1 MTTIYRR
8 AEVVRGKKRG
18 KPGEPIKFVATTEGT
33 KADGLNLMMD
43 KLDLGR
49 FEANPVIGYGHNFFG
64 RSNLP
69 IGRAVDIEV
78 DAPALRLS
86 VAFDQA
92 DEFATTVEQ
101 KVRDRYLNAMSV
113 GFDVVNVDDETG
125 IPQSWELFESSI
137 VPIPLD
143 PEALSEVGRAA
154 VKDLESLLEKARAA
168 VAGELTV
175 TVDLSD
181 MSETRTVAPAE
192 ETAGTPRSDA
202 ASRRIRLLRD

>member
-8 AEVVRGKKRG
+8 AEVARGKKRG
-18 KPGEPIKFVATTEGT
+18 KPGEPITFVATTEGI
-33 KADGLNLMMD
+33 KGDGLNLMMD
-43 KLDLGR
+43 KLDLER

-113 GFDVVNVDDETG
+113 GFDVNGVDDETG
-125 IPQSWELFESSI
+125 IPRSWELFESSI

-154 VKDLESLLEKARAA
+154 VKDLESMLAKARAA
-168 VAGELTV
+168 LAV

-181 MSETRTVAPAE
+181 RTVVAAE
-192 ETAGTPRSDA
+192 TTDDSPRRDA
-202 ASRRIRLLRD
+202 ASRRIRLLGD

>member
-18 KPGEPIKFVATTEGT
+18 KPGEPIKFVATTEGV

-43 KLDLGR
+43 KLDLER

-113 GFDVVNVDDETG
+113 GFDVNGVDDDTG

-143 PEALSEVGRAA
+143 PDALSEVGRAA
-154 VKDLESLLEKARAA
+154 VKDLESLLEKAR
-168 VAGELTV
+168 VAFADGTPV
-175 TVDLSD
+175 AVDLSD
-181 MSETRTVAPAE
+181 MTQTRTVVAAE
-192 ETAGTPRSDA
+192 ATDDTPRRAA
-202 ASRRIRLLRD
+202 ASRRIRLAGD

>member
-8 AEVVRGKKRG
+8 AEVVRDKKRG
-18 KPGEPIKFVATTEGT
+18 KPGEPIKFVATTEGV
-33 KADGLNLMMD
+33 KSDGLNLMMD
-43 KLDLGR
+43 KLDLER

-69 IGRAVDIEV
+69 IGRAVDIEI

-113 GFDVVNVDDETG
+113 GFDVNGVDEETG

-154 VKDLESLLEKARAA
+154 VADLESLLEKARAA
-168 VAGELTV
+168 FPNGTNV
-175 TVDLSD
+175 TEDLDD
-181 MSETRTVAPAE
+181 MTDD
-192 ETAGTPRSDA
+192 TPRRAA
-202 ASRRIRLLRD
+202 ASRRIRLLGG

>member
-1 MTTIYRR
+1 MTTVYRR

-18 KPGEPIKFVATTEGT
+18 KPGEPIKFVATTEGV

-43 KLDLGR
+43 KLDLER

-69 IGRAVDIEV
+69 IGRAVDIEI

-86 VAFDQA
+86 VAFDQE
-92 DEFATTVEQ
+92 DEFATTVER

-113 GFDVVNVDDETG
+113 GFDVNGVDDETG

-154 VKDLESLLEKARAA
+154 VKDLEGLLEKARAA
-168 VAGELTV
+168 MTGELTV

-181 MSETRTVAPAE
+181 VSETRSVDPAE
-192 ETAGTPRSDA
+192 ATDVTPRSDA
-202 ASRRIRLLRD
+202 ASRRIRLAGD

>member
-18 KPGEPIKFVATTEGT
+18 KPGEPIRFVATTEGV

-43 KLDLGR
+43 KLDLHR

-113 GFDVVNVDDETG
+113 GFDVNGVDEETG

-143 PEALSEVGRAA
+143 PDALSEVGRAA
-154 VKDLESLLEKARAA
+154 VKDLESMLDNAR
-168 VAGELTV
+168 ELFPANATV

-181 MSETRTVAPAE
+181 ASATTIH
-192 ETAGTPRSDA
+192 GHGRSA
-202 ASRRIRLLRD
+202 

>member
-18 KPGEPIKFVATTEGT
+18 KPGEPIKFVATTEGL

-43 KLDLGR
+43 KLDLER

-69 IGRAVDIEV
+69 IGRAVDIEI

-113 GFDVVNVDDETG
+113 GFDVNGVDDDTG

-143 PEALSEVGRAA
+143 PDALSEVGRAA

-168 VAGELTV
+168 FSDETPV

-181 MSETRTVAPAE
+181 MSKTRSVAAAD
-192 ETAGTPRSDA
+192 TTDGTPRHDA
-202 ASRRIRLLRD
+202 ASRRIRLAGD